1 MPTYQIPCGVPTAIA
16 QNVVWALPSFKVRVR
31 AEPNCELAQS
41 PTGPWAAMTGPVEG
55 FDSAASYIRCTTAA
69 AMVTCVKG

>member
-1 MPTYQIPCGVPTAIA
+1 MPTYQIPCGVPTQIA
-16 QNVVWALPSFKVRVR
+16 QNAVWALPSFKVRVR

-41 PTGPWAAMTGPVEG
+41 ATGPWAAMTGPVEG